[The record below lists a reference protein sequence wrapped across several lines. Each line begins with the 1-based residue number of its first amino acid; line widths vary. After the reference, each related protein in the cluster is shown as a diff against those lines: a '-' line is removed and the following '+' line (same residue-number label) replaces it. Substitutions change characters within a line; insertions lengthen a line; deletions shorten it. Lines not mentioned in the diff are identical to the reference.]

1 MCAPA
6 VEEALL
12 AQRLEEFGA
21 SPEGQALLGDEALR
35 FGRHSFAEAVAAAQQ
50 PEDTTPAARGAL
62 VESLADGLKAA
73 ADGAPLRAAFFV
85 SCHFLLNGG
94 GPAQRGAAAQRL
106 DLLTGSREAF
116 SQRYLPLYKV
126 LLIQSTTNRFCSQN
140 HFVRVVLRAF
150 RLQSGLSPTAVSS

>member
-21 SPEGQALLGDEALR
+21 SPEGRALLGDEALR
-35 FGRHSFAEAVAAAQQ
+35 FGRHSLAEAVAAAQQ
-50 PEDTTPAARGAL
+50 PDDTTPAARGAL

-116 SQRYLPLYKV
+116 SQRYQL
-126 LLIQSTTNRFCSQN
+126 
-140 HFVRVVLRAF
+140 LRAAES
-150 RLQSGLSPTAVSS
+150 RDTRPAALSRRSTGGDRRAASTARRG